1 MIYYIIQLVNLLPTL
16 QKHICLH
23 FNLICI
29 MLLAFC
35 ATGRLAI
42 LGIIV
47 INLARRTSKFA
58 RFAAKS
64 NLEFCL
70 LVSKKFKV
78 RYKI

>member
-1 MIYYIIQLVNLLPTL
+1 
-16 QKHICLH
+16 
-23 FNLICI
+23 

-58 RFAAKS
+58 QCAAKA
-64 NLEFCL
+64 NLEFC
-70 LVSKKFKV
+70 
-78 RYKI
+78 